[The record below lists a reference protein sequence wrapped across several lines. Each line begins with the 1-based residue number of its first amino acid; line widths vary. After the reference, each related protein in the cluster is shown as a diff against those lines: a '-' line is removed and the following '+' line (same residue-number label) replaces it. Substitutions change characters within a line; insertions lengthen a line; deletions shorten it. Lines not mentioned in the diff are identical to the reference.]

1 MVADMI
7 HDVDASLM
15 ELLRAEALNGGEADV
30 VFDAPTKEWV
40 SRQNT
45 PAVDAFLYDIREDVS
60 RRDVMAQ
67 PVRNDQGVVVGR
79 RPPVRRFKL
88 AYLLTAWTR
97 RPEDEH
103 RLLSQLLTA
112 LLGHDRIPERYLQ
125 GQLSGEPTPV
135 LLQLALP
142 PTQDRSLS
150 DIWNALGGELKP
162 SIDLV
167 VIAPLDP
174 ARRFEAGPPVEE
186 RTLQVVRTDRRH
198 RTGQADGQGPGR
210 RRAGRVEER

>member
-1 MVADMI
+1 MI
-7 HDVDASLM
+7 HDVDASLS
-15 ELLRAEALNGGEADV
+15 ELLRAEALNGSEAEV
-30 VFDAPTKEWV
+30 VFDAPTREWV
-40 SRQNT
+40 SRQNA
-45 PAVDAFLYDIREDVS
+45 PAVDVFLYDIREDVG

-67 PVRNDQGVVVGR
+67 PVRDEEGVVVGR

-103 RLLSQLLTA
+103 RLLSQLLA
-112 LLGHDRIPERYLQ
+112 SLLRYDRIPDGYLQ
-125 GQLSGEPTPV
+125 GQLEGEPTPV

-167 VIAPLDP
+167 VVAPLDP
-174 ARRFEAGPPVEE
+174 LRRLEAGPPVEE
-186 RTLQVVRTDRRH
+186 PTLRVIRTDRRR
-198 RTGQADGQGPGR
+198 RTGQADGQQPGPR
-210 RRAGRVEER
+210 RRRGRVEER

>member
-1 MVADMI
+1 MI
-7 HDVDASLM
+7 HDVDASLS
-15 ELLRAEALNGGEADV
+15 ELLRAEALNGSEAEV
-30 VFDAPTKEWV
+30 VFDAPTREWV
-40 SRQNT
+40 SRQSA
-45 PAVDAFLYDIREDVS
+45 PAVDVFLYDIREDVG

-67 PVRNDQGVVVGR
+67 PVRDQEGVVVGR

-112 LLGHDRIPERYLQ
+112 LLRYDRIPDGYLR
-125 GQLSGEPTPV
+125 GQLEGEPTPV

-167 VIAPLDP
+167 VVAPLDP
-174 ARRFEAGPPVEE
+174 QRRLEAGPPVEE
-186 RTLQVVRTDRRH
+186 PTLRVVRT
-198 RTGQADGQGPGR
+198 
-210 RRAGRVEER
+210 EER

>member
-1 MVADMI
+1 MI
-7 HDVDASLM
+7 HDVDASLS
-15 ELLRAEALNGGEADV
+15 ELLRAEALNGGEAEI

-40 SRQNT
+40 SRRNA
-45 PAVDAFLYDIREDVS
+45 PAVDVFLYDIREDVG

-67 PVRNDQGVVVGR
+67 PVRNEEGVVVGR

-103 RLLSQLLTA
+103 RLLSQLLAA
-112 LLGHDRIPERYLQ
+112 LVRHDRIPDGFLQ

-167 VIAPLDP
+167 VVAPLDP
-174 ARRFEAGPPVEE
+174 VRRYHAGPPVQEPIL
-186 RTLQVVRTDRRH
+186 RAVRTDRRA
-198 RTGQADGQGPGR
+198 RDGRAAGTRPPR
-210 RRAGRVEER
+210 PRRAGRVEER